1 VTSIGD
7 EAFKGCTAL
16 TSITIPES
24 VTSIGY
30 EAFKGTAF
38 YNNTSNWEND
48 VLYIDNCLIKA
59 DYSKLAGD
67 YSIKPGTRLIAEVA
81 FNSCDV
87 TSITIPESV
96 TSIGDG
102 AFANC
107 NSLTYIIIPESV
119 TSIGGNLFGSET
131 GLLENVYVC
140 SSSKNKFE
148 DLIGWGITY
157 YDKIV
162 DGCVIS
168 NNKIIAIIDCTMT
181 TVTIPEGVTS
191 IAADV
196 FEDCY
201 Q

>member
-1 VTSIGD
+1 
-7 EAFKGCTAL
+7 
-16 TSITIPES
+16 
-24 VTSIGY
+24 
-30 EAFKGTAF
+30 
-38 YNNTSNWEND
+38 
-48 VLYIDNCLIKA
+48 
-59 DYSKLAGD
+59 
-67 YSIKPGTRLIAEVA
+67 
-81 FNSCDV
+81 V